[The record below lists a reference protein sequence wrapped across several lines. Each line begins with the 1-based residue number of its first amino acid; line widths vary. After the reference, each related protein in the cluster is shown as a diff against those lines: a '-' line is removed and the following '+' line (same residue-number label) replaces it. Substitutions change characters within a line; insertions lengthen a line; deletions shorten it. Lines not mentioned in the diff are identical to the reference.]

1 MENEEK
7 IKAKAQEIIKS
18 RKLDE
23 VFLTADLQGFTNKQR
38 AENHA
43 VYQKDKKVYH
53 FKKTDFIVAEKDEKK
68 VEDDTPDAEREQ
80 LVERYEQLFEKKPAH
95 NIGIEK
101 LKEKIAEKEQAL
113 EEAKGVTV
121 QDATK
126 VSAEDKKKDLKED

>member
-1 MENEEK
+1 MAESK
-7 IKAKAQEIIKS
+7 VKAKAQEIIKS

-53 FKKTDFIVAEKDEKK
+53 FKKTDFIVAEKNDNEGK
-68 VEDDTPDAEREQ
+68 DDTPDAEREQ

-101 LKEKIAEKEQAL
+101 LKEKIAEKEQEL
-113 EEAKGVTV
+113 EEAKSVTV
-121 QDATK
+121 QDFTQLP
-126 VSAEDKKKDLKED
+126 AEDKKKDLKED

>member
-1 MENEEK
+1 MANEVK

-53 FKKTDFIVAEKDEKK
+53 FRKSDFFTPEK
-68 VEDDTPDAEREQ
+68 VEDKPEDRPDDEREQ

-101 LKEKIAEKEQAL
+101 LKEKIAEKEQQLKDA
-113 EEAKGVTV
+113 EELTV
-121 QDATK
+121 QDATE
-126 VSAEDKKKDLKED
+126 VVPEDTNEDLKED